1 MYISIEFCTY
11 IQEKAL
17 QSDDYGKDLAGVEAL
32 QRKHK
37 ELEHDLT
44 ALEKKLEV
52 KYYIQKLPVNTHTV
66 VTQLL
71 SMEADSLIEEQPS
84 NASLISDKQTEIIDH
99 WERLMEKADQRKQ
112 KLEESRQ
119 FQSFLSDHR
128 DLVSLNGLSLSMH
141 IRSAI
146 WHKFLIENFDKLGWE
161 IFI

>member
-1 MYISIEFCTY
+1 MIL
-11 IQEKAL
+11 QEKAL

-44 ALEKKLEV
+44 ALEKKLE
-52 KYYIQKLPVNTHTV
+52 I
-66 VTQLL
+66 L

-84 NASLISDKQTEIIDH
+84 SASLITDKQTEIIDH

-119 FQSFLSDHR
+119 FQRFLSDHR
-128 DLVSLNGLSLSMH
+128 DLVS
-141 IRSAI
+141 
-146 WHKFLIENFDKLGWE
+146 
-161 IFI
+161 